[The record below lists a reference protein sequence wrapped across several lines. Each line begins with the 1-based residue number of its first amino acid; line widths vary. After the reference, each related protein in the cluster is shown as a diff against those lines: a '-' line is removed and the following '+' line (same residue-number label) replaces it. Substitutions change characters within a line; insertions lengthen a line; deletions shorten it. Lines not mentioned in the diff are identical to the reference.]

1 MAAKKAKS
9 KKAKSKKKKKAAARG
24 PAVHSVVI
32 FCDGGCT
39 ADPDELHVY
48 FGDIVV
54 FIADGTKAKAKFGSK
69 SPFGTG
75 TFNIAKN
82 GFKAAQIDKPSGTFD
97 YTVECTACTVPALPP
112 RIIID

>member
-1 MAAKKAKS
+1 MMEAAMAAKKAKS
-9 KKAKSKKKKKAAARG
+9 KKKKAAARG

-48 FGDIVV
+48 TGDIVV
-54 FIADGTKAKAKFGSK
+54 FIADGTKAKVKFGSK

-82 GFKAAQIDKPSGTFD
+82 GFKAAQIDKPKGTFD
-97 YTVECTACTVPALPP
+97 YTVECTACAVPALPP

>member
-9 KKAKSKKKKKAAARG
+9 KKAKSKKKKAAARG
-24 PAVHSVVI
+24 PAVHKVVI

-39 ADPDELHVY
+39 AAPDELHVY
-48 FGDIVV
+48 FGDVVV
-54 FIADGTKAKAKFGSK
+54 FVADGTKAKAKFGSK

-75 TFNIAKN
+75 TFNIPKD
-82 GFKAAQIDKPSGTFD
+82 GFKAAQIDKRTGEFD
-97 YTVECTACTVPALPP
+97 YTVECTACAVPALPP